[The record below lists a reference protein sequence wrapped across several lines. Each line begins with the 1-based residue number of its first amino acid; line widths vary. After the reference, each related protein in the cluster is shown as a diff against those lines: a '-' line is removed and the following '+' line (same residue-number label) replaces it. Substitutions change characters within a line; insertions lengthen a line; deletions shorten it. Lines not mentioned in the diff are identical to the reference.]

1 MSTKLHTKNYSNS
14 DQLFIWV
21 NLDEEIPQGDPVR
34 LVDAIVESLDL
45 KRFKKLYRECGR
57 CAYHPK
63 MMLKI
68 ILYAYL
74 DNTYSCRKIEELLRY
89 DIRFKWLAAQEC
101 TDFITINRFRIR
113 VKNEINNIFTHVV
126 LLLANRGFITLDEEY
141 IDGTK
146 IESKANKYT
155 LVWRKTGE
163 KNRAKLQE
171 KMRVLLQQIDE
182 EIVKD
187 KAAETE
193 VVESTP
199 EALT

>member
-1 MSTKLHTKNYSNS
+1 MR
-14 DQLFIWV
+14 D
-21 NLDEEIPQGDPVR
+21 
-34 LVDAIVESLDL
+34 
-45 KRFKKLYRECGR
+45 FKKLYRGQVR
-57 CAYHPK
+57 
-63 MMLKI
+63 
-68 ILYAYL
+68 
-74 DNTYSCRKIEELLRY
+74 R
-89 DIRFKWLAAQEC
+89 DIHYIWLAAQERP
-101 TDFITINRFRIR
+101 DFVTINRFRNR
-113 VKNEINNIFTHVV
+113 VKNEVNNIFTQVV
-126 LLLANRGFITLDEEY
+126 LLLADRGFITLDEEY

-163 KNRAKLQE
+163 NNRAKLQE

>member
-68 ILYAYL
+68 ILFAYM
-74 DNTYSCRKIEELLRY
+74 NNIYSCRKIEELLRY
-89 DIRFKWLAAQEC
+89 DIRFKWQIGRASCRE
-101 TDFITINRFRIR
+101 R
-113 VKNEINNIFTHVV
+113 V
-126 LLLANRGFITLDEEY
+126 
-141 IDGTK
+141 
-146 IESKANKYT
+146 
-155 LVWRKTGE
+155 
-163 KNRAKLQE
+163 
-171 KMRVLLQQIDE
+171 
-182 EIVKD
+182 
-187 KAAETE
+187 
-193 VVESTP
+193 
-199 EALT
+199 